1 MILHANAIVALQMAK
16 APMLS
21 AAAVTV
27 VFTAV
32 AWLLKG
38 VTNTGALAGAV
49 VSFAIYLG
57 AGAGAFVALVCVFL
71 IAVGTT
77 RLGYTRKQQLGA
89 AENREGRSASQILAN
104 LGVAALAA
112 VLFGITRTPFY
123 LIACGAA
130 FAEAAADTASSEIGE
145 VSSQQARL
153 ITTLQ
158 LVPAG
163 TNGGI
168 TFGGTVAGL
177 IASFIIGGCCVLMEV
192 ISARAFFLV
201 SVAGFVGMLLDS
213 VLGAVLERRGL
224 LNNDTVNFLG
234 TLSAALIA
242 LLLARMLA

>member
-1 MILHANAIVALQMAK
+1 MTLHANTIVALQLAK
-16 APMLS
+16 APAVS

-27 VFTAV
+27 VFAAV

-49 VSFAIYLG
+49 ISFAIYLG

-89 AENREGRSASQILAN
+89 AENREGRSGSQILAN

-112 VLFGITRTPFY
+112 VLFGITRKPIY

-130 FAEAAADTASSEIGE
+130 LAEAAADTASSEIGE

-153 ITTLQ
+153 ITTFQ

-163 TNGGI
+163 TNGGV
-168 TFGGTVAGL
+168 TFAGTIAGL
-177 IASFIIGGCCVLMEV
+177 IASVIVAGCCVLTKM
-192 ISARAFFLV
+192 IPAWAFFFV

-213 VLGAVLERRGL
+213 VLGAVLERRGQ

-234 TLSAALIA
+234 TLSAALTA
-242 LLLARMLA
+242 VLLARMLA